1 MIFLLSF
8 GISFFIS
15 YLLIPFIQRFGIR
28 TNIFAYPNER
38 SAHERPIPTIGG
50 MVFFISL
57 LFSIFLF
64 GNIPF
69 QKPFL
74 VSSLIIFTIGLIDDS
89 TDLEPI
95 FKLFGQ
101 FVGTSIFFLYF
112 LLEKTVN
119 FSIVNVFIYI
129 FLYIFVLGI
138 INAVNL
144 IDGLDGLAGGIFI
157 ISSLEFLFLL
167 YRYSFDLSLI
177 IFSLLGSVLAF
188 LFFNFYP
195 AYIFMGDTG
204 SNLLGF
210 SLGIFSLYTV
220 FFYGFFPGICYSFII
235 LSLPILDTSFAILRR
250 LMKGQHIF
258 SADKAHI
265 HHMLI
270 NIGFPH
276 PKAVLSM
283 WFISSLS
290 IIPLIIVI
298 HTNNV
303 FFQIGITFIYYI
315 FLIWGIIYLHMK
327 NRIFQENKGGGN
339 DV

>member
-1 MIFLLSF
+1 MSNRNPVMIFLLSF

-28 TNIFAYPNER
+28 TNIFSYPNER
-38 SAHERPIPTIGG
+38 SIHERPIPTLGG

-64 GNIPF
+64 GNMPS

-74 VSSLIIFTIGLIDDS
+74 ISSLIIFTVGLIDDS
-89 TDLEPI
+89 TDLKPT

-101 FVGTSIFFLYF
+101 FIGTSIFFLYF
-112 LLEKTVN
+112 LLESSTN
-119 FSIVNVFIYI
+119 FSIIDVFIYM

-138 INAVNL
+138 INAINL

-157 ISSLEFLFLL
+157 IASLEFLFLL
-167 YRYSFDLSLI
+167 YRHSFDLSLI

-220 FFYGFFPGICYSFII
+220 FFYGFFPGICYSLII
-235 LSLPILDTSFAILRR
+235 LALPILDTSFAILRR

-265 HHMLI
+265 HHILM
-270 NIGFPH
+270 NIGFSH
-276 PKAVLSM
+276 SMTVLFM
-283 WFISSLS
+283 WFVSLFS
-290 IIPLIIVI
+290 IIPLIIIVNASTI
-298 HTNNV
+298 
-303 FFQIGITFIYYI
+303 FFQIVIVSIYYI
-315 FLIWGIIYLHMK
+315 FLIWGIIYLQTK
-327 NRIFQENKGGGN
+327 NRMFQKK
-339 DV
+339 